1 MSRTDGRHI
10 DGRHI
15 DGRVDGIEGADLRGA
30 DIRNADMSGAS
41 FREVGL
47 NGVRMRGVELADA
60 DIDGYIYGLRI
71 NGVEV
76 EPLVEAELNRR
87 HPERAL
93 LQDRTLTGLRAALD
107 AYDQLWEA
115 TYERVASM
123 PPGAVDV
130 SVDEEWSFAQT
141 LRHLVFCTDGW
152 LRWGAQG
159 RREDVF
165 WPAGVPHSAFAAD
178 APGLGIDPAAAP
190 SYDEVLEVRRGRVR
204 EVREFLSTITPEQ
217 AGSPAE
223 PPPWMDQSE
232 PFTVAQCVWVVLTE
246 EWHHHSYAT
255 RDLAL
260 IDTASGSST

>member
-1 MSRTDGRHI
+1 MNR
-10 DGRHI
+10 
-15 DGRVDGIEGADLRGA
+15 IENEDLRGA
-30 DIRNADMSGAS
+30 QIRGVDLSGAQ

-47 NGVRMRGVELADA
+47 NGVRMRGVELGGA
-60 DIDGYIYGLRI
+60 DIDGDIYGLRI

-76 EPLVEAELNRR
+76 EPLVEAELNKRY
-87 HPERAL
+87 PERAL
-93 LQDRTLTGLRAALD
+93 LQDHSVSGLRAAFEALD
-107 AYDQLWEA
+107 RMWEA

-123 PPGAVDV
+123 PPDMVDV

-159 RREDVF
+159 RRADVF
-165 WPAGVPHSAFAAD
+165 WPAGMPHTQFGAG

-190 SYDEVLEVRRGRVR
+190 SYDEVLEVRRGRVQ
-204 EVREFLSTITPEQ
+204 EVRDFLDTITPEL
-217 AGSPAE
+217 ADSPAE

-232 PFTVAQCVWVVLTE
+232 PFVVAQCVRVVLTE

-255 RDLAL
+255 RDLDL
-260 IDTASGSST
+260 IDTRSGSST

>member
-1 MSRTDGRHI
+1 MNR
-10 DGRHI
+10 
-15 DGRVDGIEGADLRGA
+15 IENEDLRGA
-30 DIRNADMSGAS
+30 QIRGVDLSGAQ

-47 NGVRMRGVELADA
+47 NGVRMRGVELGGA
-60 DIDGYIYGLRI
+60 DIDGDIYGLRI

-76 EPLVEAELNRR
+76 EPLVEAELNKRY
-87 HPERAL
+87 PERAL
-93 LQDRTLTGLRAALD
+93 LQDRSVSGLRAALEAFD
-107 AYDQLWEA
+107 RMWEA

-123 PPGAVDV
+123 PPDMVDV

-159 RREDVF
+159 RRADVF
-165 WPAGVPHSAFAAD
+165 WPAGMPHTQLGAGAA
-178 APGLGIDPAAAP
+178 GLGIDLAAAP
-190 SYDEVLEVRRGRVR
+190 SYDEVLEVRRGRVQ
-204 EVREFLSTITPEQ
+204 EVRDFLDTITPEL

-232 PFTVAQCVWVVLTE
+232 PFVVAQCVWVVLTE

-255 RDLAL
+255 RDLDL
-260 IDTASGSST
+260 IDTRSGSST

>member
-1 MSRTDGRHI
+1 MRHI
-10 DGRHI
+10 NGEDW
-15 DGRVDGIEGADLRGA
+15 RGA
-30 DIRNADMSGAS
+30 DIRRADMSGAQ

-47 NGVRMRGVELADA
+47 NGVRMRGVELAGA

-76 EPLVEAELNRR
+76 EPLVEAELNKR

-93 LQDRTLTGLRAALD
+93 LQDRTVSGLREAAETFD
-107 AYDQLWEA
+107 RMWEA

-123 PPGAVDV
+123 ASGTVDV

-165 WPAGVPHSAFAAD
+165 WPAGVPHSGFAAD
-178 APGLGIDPAAAP
+178 APGIGIDPDAAP

-204 EVREFLSTITPEQ
+204 EVRDFLATVTPEQ

-232 PFTVAQCVWVVLTE
+232 PFIVAQCVWVVRTE
-246 EWHHHSYAT
+246 EWHHHSFAT
-255 RDLAL
+255 RDLDL
-260 IDTASGSST
+260 IDAGSGSST

>member
-1 MSRTDGRHI
+1 MSQPDGRGAAERI
-10 DGRHI
+10 GK
-15 DGRVDGIEGADLRGA
+15 IEGADLRGA
-30 DIRNADMSGAS
+30 DIRRADMSGAS
-41 FREVGL
+41 FREVVL
-47 NGVRMRGVELADA
+47 NGVRMRGVELAGA
-60 DIDGYIYGLRI
+60 DIDGYIEGLRV

-76 EPLVEAELNRR
+76 GPLVEAELNRR

-93 LQDRTLTGLRAALD
+93 LQDRTVPGLRAALESFD
-107 AYDQLWEA
+107 RMWEA

-123 PPGAVDV
+123 GPGTVDV

-159 RREDVF
+159 RRTDVF
-165 WPAGVPHSAFAAD
+165 WPAGVPHSGFAAG
-178 APGLGIDPAAAP
+178 AQALGIDPAAAP
-190 SYDEVLEVRRGRVR
+190 SYGEVLEVRRGRLR
-204 EVREFLSTITPEQ
+204 EVREFLDSVTPEQ

-232 PFTVAQCVWVVLTE
+232 PFVVGQCVWVVLTE

-255 RDLAL
+255 RDLDL
-260 IDTASGSST
+260 IDTRGGSST

>member
-1 MSRTDGRHI
+1 MNR
-10 DGRHI
+10 
-15 DGRVDGIEGADLRGA
+15 IENEDLRGA
-30 DIRNADMSGAS
+30 QIRGVDLSGAQ

-47 NGVRMRGVELADA
+47 NGVRMRGVELGGA
-60 DIDGYIYGLRI
+60 DIDGDIYGLRI

-93 LQDRTLTGLRAALD
+93 LQDRTVTGLRAALEAFD
-107 AYDQLWEA
+107 RMWEA

-123 PPGAVDV
+123 PPGTVDV

-141 LRHLVFCTDGW
+141 LRHLVFCSDGW

-178 APGLGIDPAAAP
+178 APALGIDPAAAP
-190 SYDEVLEVRRGRVR
+190 SYDEVLEVRRRRVR
-204 EVREFLSTITPEQ
+204 EVRDFLDAVTSEQ

-232 PFTVAQCVWVVLTE
+232 PFVVAQCVWVVLTE

-255 RDLAL
+255 RDLDL
-260 IDTASGSST
+260 VDTGSGSST